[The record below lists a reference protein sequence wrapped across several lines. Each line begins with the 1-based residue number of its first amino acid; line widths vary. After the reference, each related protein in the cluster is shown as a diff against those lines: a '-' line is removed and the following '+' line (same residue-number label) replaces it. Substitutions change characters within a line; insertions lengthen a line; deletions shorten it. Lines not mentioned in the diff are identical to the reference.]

1 MRLFGILG
9 GGWNINF
16 SQQTPGEYEHLTRVH
31 DVAGFQL
38 GRALSLGPG
47 VFIGL
52 LRRPRVEPEIERCRS
67 SSENLTIG
75 SASTMTGV
83 DANGSHRPASDVMPT

>member
-47 VFIGL
+47 VFIAL
-52 LRRPRVEPEIERCRS
+52 LRRPRVEPGS
-67 SSENLTIG
+67 S
-75 SASTMTGV
+75 GV
-83 DANGSHRPASDVMPT
+83 GLAVKISRLVLRQK